1 MKRSLLIILS
11 VLLVLPTG
19 CQSPA
24 AIAPTVPAE
33 TTAASSTAPTVPAET
48 TTPSST
54 AALSR
59 PDGESVYLA
68 LTSTETGD
76 YQYWELPQQ
85 EQAIAVLQ
93 LADTVES
100 DQRIILEGES
110 CTGLILVWKQEY
122 WEFLSSGALI
132 NLGALWGRVSP
143 EDAAELYACC
153 QDFARDLGWQEA
165 VTPDQIQDL
174 CGALLKSG
182 EWESRLTDADALK
195 TLEAMLHA
203 SEPYIGRPSCP
214 FGPQLTL
221 TTRSG
226 SQLTISL
233 AVDSC
238 GSWLSQG
245 VYYTYASDS
254 LPLFQLLGAEELLP

>member
-1 MKRSLLIILS
+1 MKRSLWIILS
-11 VLLVLPTG
+11 VLLVLLTG
-19 CQSPA
+19 CQSPTA
-24 AIAPTVPAE
+24 TAPTVPAE
-33 TTAASSTAPTVPAET
+33 TTAAPSAAPTVPAENT
-48 TTPSST
+48 APATT

-59 PDGESVYLA
+59 PDDESVYLA

-85 EQAIAVLQ
+85 EQVIALLQ
-93 LADTVES
+93 LAEAADS

-122 WEFLSSGALI
+122 WEFLSSGTLI
-132 NLGALWGRVSP
+132 NFGSLWGRVSP
-143 EDAAELYACC
+143 EDATELYAYC
-153 QDFARDLGWQEA
+153 QDFARELGWQEA

-174 CGALLKSG
+174 SGALLKAG

-195 TLEAMLHA
+195 TLESMLRA
-203 SEPYIGRPSCP
+203 SKPYIGRPSCP

-226 SQLTISL
+226 NQLTITL
-233 AVDSC
+233 AVDGC
-238 GSWLSQG
+238 GGWMSRG
-245 VYYTYASDS
+245 VYYEYASDS

>member
-11 VLLVLPTG
+11 VLLVLLTG

-24 AIAPTVPAE
+24 ATAPAVPAE
-33 TTAASSTAPTVPAET
+33 TAIPATTAPTVPAET
-48 TTPSST
+48 AAPATT

-93 LADTVES
+93 LADTVDS
-100 DQRIILEGES
+100 DQRVILEGES
-110 CTGLILVWKQEY
+110 CTGLILVWNQKY

-132 NLGALWGRVSP
+132 YAPEGRVSP
-143 EDAAELYACC
+143 ENAAELYAYC
-153 QDFARDLGWQEA
+153 QDFARELGWQEA

-174 CGALLKSG
+174 SGALLKAG

-195 TLEAMLHA
+195 TLESILRA
-203 SEPYIGRPSCP
+203 SKPYIGRPSCP

-226 SQLTISL
+226 SQLTIAL

-238 GSWLSQG
+238 GGWMSQG
-245 VYYTYASDS
+245 VYYEYASDS

>member
-1 MKRSLLIILS
+1 MKRSLWFILP
-11 VLLVLPTG
+11 VLLVLLIG

-24 AIAPTVPAE
+24 ATAPTVLAE
-33 TTAASSTAPTVPAET
+33 TAAAASTAPTVPAET
-48 TTPSST
+48 TAPATTS
-54 AALSR
+54 ALSR
-59 PDGESVYLA
+59 PDGDSVYLA
-68 LTSTETGD
+68 LTPTQIGY

-93 LADTVES
+93 LADTVDS
-100 DQRIILEGES
+100 DQRVILEGES
-110 CTGLILVWKQEY
+110 CTGLMLVWNQEY

-132 NLGALWGRVSP
+132 NFGSLWGRVSP
-143 EDAAELYACC
+143 EDAAELYAYC
-153 QDFARDLGWQEA
+153 QDFARELGWEEA

-174 CGALLKSG
+174 SGALLKAG
-182 EWESRLTDADALK
+182 EREFRLTDADALK
-195 TLEAMLHA
+195 TLESMLRA
-203 SEPYIGRPSCP
+203 STPYIGRPSCP

-238 GSWLSQG
+238 GGWMSQG
-245 VYYTYASDS
+245 VYYEYASDS